1 MTTSL
6 TTQKPGAEPNE
17 QRRVTKKDQLIKL
30 LSGKAGAD
38 IKALPFRQGSTAAHG
53 WCANGTGAAIMS
65 MFSKAVSG
73 WMAASGHR
81 SQLLPSISQA
91 RPGRGRASS
100 V

>member
-38 IKALPFRQGSTAAHG
+38 IKALIDKLG
-53 WCANGTGAAIMS
+53 W
-65 MFSKAVSG
+65 
-73 WMAASGHR
+73 
-81 SQLLPSISQA
+81 Q
-91 RPGRGRASS
+91 
-100 V
+100 